1 MSARTIT
8 RDRLVDDLRRLGIQP
23 GDHLGLGISF
33 RSIGRVADGP
43 DTLIDALLEAVGP
56 DGTIMIPAF
65 TQLFPRTITAT
76 GRVEYIFDPART
88 PAYTGLV
95 PETLRQRRDAIRSRH
110 PVCSVAA
117 LGRLAR
123 QLTDGHD
130 ADAPAYLPYSRLAGC
145 GGKILFI
152 GIGDNLVG
160 FRHEA
165 QYLAGLLEIVPFRR
179 RSRYR
184 DDEGRIRTFVGRFE
198 DGCYRKLPGLAADL
212 RERGLVTDGRIGDAD
227 AVLLPAEESLL
238 VMTEILLH
246 APERNLC
253 GVWSC
258 LWCREL
264 ERRLALYGAIETPRF
279 FQKHRTIAWLLGL
292 VNRVRLA
299 YARVD
304 ARYTRIIELPIRAA
318 RRLLRR

>member
-1 MSARTIT
+1 MSGRTIT

-43 DTLIDALLEAVGP
+43 ETLIDALLEAVGP

-76 GRVEYIFDPART
+76 GRVEYVFDPART

-95 PETLRQRRDAIRSRH
+95 PETLRRRRDAIRSRH
-110 PVCSVAA
+110 PVCSIAA

-123 QLTDGHD
+123 QLTEGHD

-145 GGKILFI
+145 GGKLLFI
-152 GIGDNLVG
+152 GIGERMPG
-160 FRHEA
+160 FNHEA

-184 DDEGRIRTFVGRFE
+184 DGEGRIRTFVWRDEG
-198 DGCYRKLPGLAADL
+198 GCFVGLWDLNPDL
-212 RERGLVTDGRIGDAD
+212 RELGLVTDGKIGEAD
-227 AVLLPAEESLL
+227 AVLLPAEQSLL
-238 VMTEILLH
+238 VMTEILRQTP
-246 APERNLC
+246 ARNLC

-264 ERRLALYGAIETPRF
+264 ERRLDLYGAIENPRF
-279 FQKHRTIAWLLGL
+279 FQKHRTVAWLLGR

-299 YARVD
+299 YANVN
-304 ARYTRIIELPIRAA
+304 ARCRRIIALPMRAA